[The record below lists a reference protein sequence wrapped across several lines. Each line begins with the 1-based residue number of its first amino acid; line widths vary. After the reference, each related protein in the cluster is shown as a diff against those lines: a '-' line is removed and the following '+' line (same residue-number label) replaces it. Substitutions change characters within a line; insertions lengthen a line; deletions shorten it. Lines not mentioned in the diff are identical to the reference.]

1 MSAKSRRG
9 IVVMVVGLSLIVLG
23 FVGAVVSF
31 FIPGVIPDSGAGGWL
46 IFVPGLLWIGGFA
59 LAIVGGVVAL
69 RGRQPQG

>member
-31 FIPGVIPDSGAGGWL
+31 FIPGVIPDSGAGVWL
-46 IFVPGLLWIGGFA
+46 VFVPGIFWIGGFA

-69 RGRQPQG
+69 RGRRRHG